1 MKDGCLCERLYDGW
15 ISFDGQDRKEEKDLQ
30 MLALSLKETKN
41 NKRIPLTFFLNIIGL
56 KTNCEREEALLL

>member
-30 MLALSLKETKN
+30 MLALSLKETEN
-41 NKRIPLTFFLNIIGL
+41 NKGFP
-56 KTNCEREEALLL
+56 